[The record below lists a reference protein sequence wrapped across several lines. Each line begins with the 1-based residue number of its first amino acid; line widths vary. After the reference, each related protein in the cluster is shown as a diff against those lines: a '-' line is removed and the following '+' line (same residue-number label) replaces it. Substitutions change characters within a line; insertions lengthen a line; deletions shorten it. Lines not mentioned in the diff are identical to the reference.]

1 MSREAGL
8 PVLLAEARD
17 EVAVLGEILDL
28 LFLAAEGLGDTPGA
42 ALARGAMLA
51 RDPLDQLRD
60 LLRYA
65 WPPP

>member
-8 PVLLAEARD
+8 PALLAEARD
-17 EVAVLGEILDL
+17 EAAVLAEILDL

-51 RDPLDQLRD
+51 RDRLDQLRE
-60 LLRYA
+60 LLRDA
-65 WPPP
+65 QAPP

>member
-8 PVLLAEARD
+8 PALLAEARD

-28 LFLAAEGLGDTPGA
+28 LYLAAEGLGDSPGA

-51 RDPLDQLRD
+51 RDRLDHLRN
-60 LLRYA
+60 LLREDR
-65 WPPP
+65 PPP

>member
-8 PVLLAEARD
+8 PALLAEARD
-17 EVAVLGEILDL
+17 EAAVLGEILDL

-51 RDPLDQLRD
+51 RDRLDQLRE
-60 LLRYA
+60 LLRDA
-65 WPPP
+65 QAPP